1 MSTITRS
8 RAHFVLG
15 NLARFAML
23 ATTTALVACGGSAE
37 PEPGPE
43 PEHVG
48 SRREKVGGIE
58 GTFEYALD
66 APWRMEPHTTIFGG
80 KAYTPIPLHV
90 TINDANEIADD
101 AGGSSAMPAI
111 GKVCQL
117 DVTEGATTT
126 TIPIAK
132 FAEVERTLG
141 AWTYPGTEQPN
152 GPARESCTATSTTD
166 CAAYRGVT
174 GTSEWHGLATYA
186 ALGGTPGA
194 NVALT
199 LDLKVSRSSLYDCS
213 DADPSHYYHMKNYVR
228 VHYGEAAL
236 PKFGSGWAYGDLHYH
251 SQGTDNEGESGYN
264 YRGVSRAMQ
273 AIGLDFLWAT
283 EHASAS
289 NQIVDA
295 DATININVVASS
307 QLEARVKRGVLRDM
321 DARRFRA
328 MSAIVNDTNRQSA
341 LRATG
346 SAKGIWPAP
355 SQIFLGGELD
365 VIPEES
371 SRVESVRYGADKTY
385 PYYNLCGGWH
395 RNAMMAS
402 SDCDS
407 GVFRCADTSILLGAL
422 EDNISSCDPNLLWV
436 NAGPGS
442 WLLRDVQS
450 VNEFEFGRE
459 HMVYLPDPAATD
471 PFIAS
476 ETGTYG
482 GAGRRLVEDR
492 VGADGHTYKGMLPEV
507 EQKKGSVFL
516 AHHNNAGSGS
526 EGPDGPPW
534 TPAMLDK
541 AWKSPAVLGLE
552 FWNEDGRR
560 VSRIDQYLQTKEL
573 GYERDDTE
581 LFGQIHLHLVN
592 KARKS
597 LMTGS
602 DGKFEL
608 IPFDLATGN
617 YEKWTTSVE
626 SMLNDGAV
634 SWDRLNMKGLD
645 PAKTA
650 ALSSWLPAGQP
661 RRMFVAGGS
670 DAHGDFNYR
679 RAGYMEGTSEVIDMA
694 IGTPRNLVMTG
705 APATSV
711 DPNAVPVYGAS
722 QVLSALRAGHFTVTD
737 GPAMRIVVDTNEN
750 GVIDDT
756 DAQMGD
762 VLDVTG
768 KSQLPVLVE
777 WASTPEFGALARIE
791 LTVGALDA
799 NTSQGRLYTGGWGTG
814 LPSAIT
820 NQYDSLDGRFR
831 YSRSDHDYWFV
842 SSTDAVIDTPQT
854 EIMTMLAASFPEYND
869 PAPYMK
875 GVRRFVLDLSRLPVA
890 NDGTS
895 ANRIFVRALGI
906 GRNGGGTVAEC
917 YNPWSAAA
925 RAGRCIRRYALT
937 NPVWVRNAT
946 KPVII
951 GGTIATGVFSPL
963 RGSRRR

>member
-43 PEHVG
+43 PEHVA

-90 TINDANEIADD
+90 TVNDANEIADD
-101 AGGSSAMPAI
+101 KWVTAPTI

-126 TIPIAK
+126 AIPIAK

-152 GPARESCTATSTTD
+152 GPTREACTATTTAD

-174 GTSEWHGLATYA
+174 GTSEWHGLATYT

-194 NVALT
+194 DVALT
-199 LDLKVSRSSLYDCS
+199 LELKVSRSPSYDCT
-213 DADPSHYYHMKNYVR
+213 DTDPTHFYRMKNHVR
-228 VHYGEAAL
+228 VHYGEEAL
-236 PKFGSGWAYGDLHYH
+236 PRFGSGWAYGDLHYH

-264 YRGVSRAMQ
+264 YRSVSRAMQ

-289 NQIVDA
+289 EQIVDA
-295 DATININVVASS
+295 DITVNVNAVDSS
-307 QLEARVKRGVLRDM
+307 QVEARVKRGVLRDM

-328 MSAIVNDTNRQSA
+328 MSAIVKETNRQTA
-341 LRATG
+341 LRSTG
-346 SAKGIWPAP
+346 GPKGGFRPAP
-355 SQIFLGGELD
+355 SQIFLGGEVD
-365 VIPEES
+365 VIPETS
-371 SRVESVRYGADKTY
+371 NWDWTFGYGADKLY
-385 PYYNLCGGWH
+385 SLYSMCGSWH
-395 RNAMMAS
+395 TDAGPAS
-402 SDCDS
+402 SSCDA
-407 GVFRCADTSILLGAL
+407 GVFRCANTSVINGAL
-422 EDNISSCDPNLLWV
+422 DNDISSCDANQIPFMLSD
-436 NAGPGS
+436 GS
-442 WLLRDVQS
+442 WLIRDVQS
-450 VNEFEFGRE
+450 LNEYDFGRE

-476 ETGTYG
+476 QTGVYG
-482 GAGRRLVEDR
+482 GARRRLVEDR
-492 VGADGHTYKGMLPEV
+492 RAMFQTYRGMLPEV
-507 EQKKGSVFL
+507 VEKKGSVFL
-516 AHHNNAGSGS
+516 AHHNNAPTGS
-526 EGPDGPPW
+526 EAPDGPPW
-534 TPAMLDK
+534 TESMLDK

-560 VSRIDQYLQTKEL
+560 TSTINPGRQTKET

-581 LFGQIHLHLVN
+581 LFGQIHLHMVDRV
-592 KARKS
+592 RKG
-597 LMTGS
+597 LAFGS

-608 IPFDLATGN
+608 VPFDLTSGK
-617 YEKWTTSVE
+617 YEKSTSSVE
-626 SMLNDGAV
+626 SMLHDGAV

-650 ALSSWLPAGQP
+650 GLTSWLPAGQP

-694 IGTPRNLVMTG
+694 LGTPRNLVMTG
-705 APATSV
+705 PPAESV

-722 QVLSALRAGHFTVTD
+722 QVLAALRAGHFTVTD

-750 GVIDDT
+750 GIIDDT

-762 VLDVTG
+762 VLDVTE
-768 KSQLPVLVE
+768 KTQLPVLVE

-791 LTVGALDA
+791 LTVGALEGKTA
-799 NTSQGRLYTGGWGTG
+799 QGRLYTGGWGTAP
-814 LPSAIT
+814 PSAIT
-820 NQYDSLDGRFR
+820 THYDSADGLTR
-831 YSRSDHDYWFV
+831 YSRSVRDYWYV
-842 SSTDAVIDTPQT
+842 SDITPPNPEPQQT
-854 EIMTMLAASFPEYND
+854 ERLTMLSANFPESAD
-869 PAPYMK
+869 PSLYMK

-890 NDGTS
+890 VDGTRP
-895 ANRIFVRALGI
+895 NRIFVRALGV
-906 GRNGGGTVAEC
+906 GRTAASTTTEC
-917 YNPWSAAA
+917 ADATSDAA
-925 RAGRCIRRYALT
+925 RSGRCIRRYALT
-937 NPVWVRNAT
+937 NPVWVRNNPRVT
-946 KPVII
+946 LPP
-951 GGTIATGVFSPL
+951 GDFGTLF
-963 RGSRRR
+963 